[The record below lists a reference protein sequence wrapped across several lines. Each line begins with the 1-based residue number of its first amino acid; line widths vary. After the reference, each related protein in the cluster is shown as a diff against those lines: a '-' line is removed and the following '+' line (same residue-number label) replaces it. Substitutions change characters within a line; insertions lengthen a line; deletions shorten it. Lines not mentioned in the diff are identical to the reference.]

1 MKTLRSI
8 LSIALAL
15 TVCAGASAQSLTV
28 KDFALLKKDKT
39 ASAKATARKDVKGRK
54 YAVIK
59 LSIEGQQ
66 ASCLTDAA
74 EVAVQPVIC
83 YVRAYQKSMKV
94 TDPATGAEL
103 EYTFP
108 VKIKSGKTYRLTLIS
123 EPAPVVEEEVIETK
137 EYTLPEQQFVLFSV
151 EPQNAVVELDNETLV
166 TRGGE
171 AQKLTTVGMHEYK
184 VSAKGYYPAT
194 GKVLVGSG
202 SKSDVSI
209 SLRAANGWMQV
220 SDMGNDDLNG
230 ADIYVDGEHQ
240 GKAPVTIGPLTSGM
254 HKLLVAKDSFDN
266 YSAEVLVVDNDTVRV
281 SPCLNPNFAVVTVRT
296 EDTNAQLWANGRMLG
311 TGEWTG
317 KLVSGIYS
325 FESRELGYTS
335 AAVTV
340 EVKPQVE
347 IMCIDVPSPS
357 PVFGNIIITSYPAKA
372 TVMLDGK
379 VIGETPMIVPKVLYG
394 EYVVEIFKEGFVPFH
409 QSVSMNES
417 MQVSVIAELQRCA
430 PVVEASYEDIPEA
443 EPEEPEPVVEPAVE
457 PEPVAVAEVPAET
470 AAEPEPVAEPEPAA
484 EPEPVEEPESVAE
497 PEPVAEPIEEAA
509 QEAEPTAEPE
519 PEPVAEPVAEPEPAA
534 EPEELSAL
542 SALAAEIAAIEAVIA
557 GIDNEIAA
565 IEVEKAIIE
574 AKAAMEAAGA
584 AIKAAESAVNE
595 VELTEE
601 EEVEVPDAL
610 AEMTVAVPAETA
622 PAEIAPVEAVQ
633 AETAPAETE
642 HPVKCGKSHSDKC
655 KKCIQGVDC
664 HEKGTAKADKKCKKC
679 KK

>member
-209 SLRAANGWMQV
+209 FLRAANGWMQV

-240 GKAPVTIGPLTSGM
+240 RKAPVTIGPLTSGM

-296 EDTNAQLWANGRMLG
+296 EDTNAQPWANGRMLG

-340 EVKPQVE
+340 EVNPQVE

-357 PVFGNIIITSYPAKA
+357 PVFGNIIMTSYPAKA

-379 VIGETPMIVPKVLYG
+379 VIGATPMIVPKVLYG

-417 MQVSVIAELQRCA
+417 MQVSVIAERQRCA
-430 PVVEASYEDIPEA
+430 PVVEASYEDIPEVEEVCEPEPADEPIA
-443 EPEEPEPVVEPAVE
+443 EPEPAEEPAVE
-457 PEPVAVAEVPAET
+457 S
-470 AAEPEPVAEPEPAA
+470 AAEEAEPAA
-484 EPEPVEEPESVAE
+484 EPEPVVIAESVAE
-497 PEPVAEPIEEAA
+497 PEP
-509 QEAEPTAEPE
+509 EPTAEPEPEPTTQPE

-610 AEMTVAVPAETA
+610 AEMTVAVPADTA
-622 PAEIAPVEAVQ
+622 PAEIAPVEIAPVEAVQ

>member
-171 AQKLTTVGMHEYK
+171 AQKLTTVGMHDYK

-209 SLRAANGWMQV
+209 FLRAANGWMQV

-430 PVVEASYEDIPEA
+430 PVVEASYEDIPEV
-443 EPEEPEPVVEPAVE
+443 EEVC
-457 PEPVAVAEVPAET
+457 
-470 AAEPEPVAEPEPAA
+470 EPAA
-484 EPEPVEEPESVAE
+484 EPEPVPEPAAEPAEEPEPEPAAEEPAVESAAAEPEPVVIAESVAE
-497 PEPVAEPIEEAA
+497 PEP
-509 QEAEPTAEPE
+509 EPTTQPE

-622 PAEIAPVEAVQ
+622 PAEIAPVEIAPVEAVQ